1 MLRTVTATVACKH
14 CGATV
19 MVEKQNV
26 TDTTNQ
32 IGGITTKT
40 CPKCYKFCSY
50 SFEMKNGQ
58 FTNFS

>member
-1 MLRTVTATVACKH
+1 MSKTVTATVSCKH

-32 IGGITTKT
+32 VGGITTKM
-40 CPKCYKFCSY
+40 CPKCHKTSSY
-50 SFEMKNGQ
+50 SYEMKNGQ
-58 FTNFS
+58 FTNFR